1 LNLDWEKRYAAV
13 DNLFGTSPSIL
24 LQSYAHLM
32 SPGQSVLAI
41 GDGEGRNGVW
51 LAEQGLKVLS
61 VDISPTA
68 QRRARALARQRDVDI
83 EVRCID
89 LRQWDWPISSFDL
102 ITLIFVHFPA
112 ATRHQVHQKM
122 IAALKPS
129 GLIMI
134 EAFHI
139 DQLQYGTGGPP
150 DAEMLYCQ
158 DILEEDFKGLEVLE
172 LKQEVTDVVIAGKP
186 IGQGASLRFVA
197 RRSK

>member
-1 LNLDWEKRYAAV
+1 LNLDWENRYAAV
-13 DNLFGTSPSIL
+13 DNLFGASPSTLI
-24 LQSYAHLM
+24 QSYAHLM

-68 QRRARALARQRDVDI
+68 QRRARALARQRGVDI

-89 LRQWDWPISSFDL
+89 LCQWDWPISSFDL

-122 IAALKPS
+122 IAALKPG

-150 DAEMLYCQ
+150 DPEMLYCK
-158 DILEEDFKGLEVLE
+158 DILEEDFRDLEVLE

-186 IGQGASLRFVA
+186 TGQGASLCFVA
-197 RRSK
+197 RRSE